1 MDSPKFASAILLV
14 TTLVEPIV
22 REITCKVANCN
33 WHQFLISNV
42 HLVNA
47 VCRGG
52 MHQTGS
58 PDGYSVF
65 LCPVSGLMPDMA
77 NRISGCRYSVI
88 KKAGYLAKYSI

>member
-14 TTLVEPIV
+14 TTLVEQIV
-22 REITCKVANCN
+22 REITCKVPNCN

-65 LCPVSGLMPDMA
+65 YV
-77 NRISGCRYSVI
+77 RYP
-88 KKAGYLAKYSI
+88 A